1 MYTMICD
8 RTVGHITRNHLI
20 LSPPVSIFLH
30 MHRLF
35 EIAPEL
41 IEIFPFDGEDLD
53 DDNVSLK
60 KHAMQVMQSIDDAL
74 GMADQ
79 PEELKETLIGLGV
92 VHNMSNV
99 DLKSFA
105 VSQHFFT
112 VGSG

>member
-1 MYTMICD
+1 
-8 RTVGHITRNHLI
+8 
-20 LSPPVSIFLH
+20 

-41 IEIFPFDGEDLD
+41 IEIFPFDGKDLD

-99 DLKSFA
+99 NLDSFA
-105 VSQHFFT
+105 VSQHFFYRS
-112 VGSG
+112 VGVGRYKVTQFSQGIRTHSVCACA

>member
-1 MYTMICD
+1 
-8 RTVGHITRNHLI
+8 
-20 LSPPVSIFLH
+20 

-41 IEIFPFDGEDLD
+41 IEIFPFDGEDLN
-53 DDNVSLK
+53 DDNVSLR
-60 KHAMQVMQSIDDAL
+60 KHSMQVMQSINDAL

-99 DLKSFA
+99 QLESFA
-105 VSQHFFT
+105 VSLHYKSTHFPRALETHSVCIIMLHCRVSPCLFFIYQI
-112 VGSG
+112 